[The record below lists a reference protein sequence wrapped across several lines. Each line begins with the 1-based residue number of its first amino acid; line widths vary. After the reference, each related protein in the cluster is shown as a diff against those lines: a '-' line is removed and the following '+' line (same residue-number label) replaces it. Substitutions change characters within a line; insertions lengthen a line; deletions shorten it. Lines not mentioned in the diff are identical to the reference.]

1 MEIHM
6 RPPMPFPDAIT
17 VFHGRQLP
25 CEAVPAGYA
34 ALIAA
39 YGLRA
44 PLPRKLFAIGSRHR
58 IIDRDGWRLLTPR
71 HAPAATLEGHLTF
84 ALKYE
89 GLDLAIL
96 KALFDVL
103 NPAVIEAMVRARPT
117 GRYVRRIWFF
127 YEWLAGRALDL
138 PPLRRASYVNA
149 LDPALQYPGRAVN
162 SPRHRVRNNLPGT
175 PAFCPLV
182 FRTEALERFAAIDFA
197 AQARER
203 LAGVPEEE
211 KELLSVVLVNG
222 EVSPCR
228 GPEATRAMCQQWTR
242 GVSANAGPSVTVD
255 EIAILHRVNA
265 AAVKAKHPGLDEILS
280 GISAFAANTA
290 LPFPPPLTAACL
302 AFGYALAT
310 GVSDPYEPV
319 HRYLAQKHF
328 ARTGYRAGNY
338 MLSVSITAHQRRF
351 AEYRRLLERGS
362 RGGLFDATPHA
373 EFFYRCLKDTIE
385 IVLPDARRFVSRQIS
400 AGPAAAE

>member
-1 MEIHM
+1 
-6 RPPMPFPDAIT
+6 MPFPDAIT
-17 VFHGRQLP
+17 VFHGRKLP

-58 IIDRDGWRLLTPR
+58 IIDRDGWRLMTPR
-71 HAPAATLEGHLTF
+71 HAPAPTLEGHLTF

-89 GLDLAIL
+89 GVDLAVL

-103 NPAVIEAMVRARPT
+103 DPAVIEAMVRARPT
-117 GRYVRRIWFF
+117 GRYVRRIWFL

-149 LDPALQYPGRAVN
+149 LDPSLQYAGRVVN

-182 FRTEALERFAAIDFA
+182 FRSEELERFAATDFA

-203 LAGVPEEE
+203 LADVPEEE
-211 KELLSVVLVNG
+211 KELLWLVLANG
-222 EVSPCR
+222 EASPCR
-228 GPEATRAMCQQWTR
+228 GPEVTDAMRMQWKR
-242 GVSANAGPSVTVD
+242 GVSGTAGPGVTVE
-255 EIAILHRVNA
+255 EIAVLHRVNA
-265 AAVKAKHPGLDEILS
+265 AAVKAKHPGLEGLLS

-290 LPFPPPLTAACL
+290 LQFPPPLAAACL

-310 GVSDPYEPV
+310 GASDPYEPV

-328 ARTGYRAGNY
+328 ARTGYRAGDY
-338 MLSVSITAHQRRF
+338 FFPVSIIAHQRRLS
-351 AEYRRLLERGS
+351 EYRRLLAGGS
-362 RGGLFDATPHA
+362 GGLFDATPHA
-373 EFFYRCLKDTIE
+373 EFYYRCLQETID